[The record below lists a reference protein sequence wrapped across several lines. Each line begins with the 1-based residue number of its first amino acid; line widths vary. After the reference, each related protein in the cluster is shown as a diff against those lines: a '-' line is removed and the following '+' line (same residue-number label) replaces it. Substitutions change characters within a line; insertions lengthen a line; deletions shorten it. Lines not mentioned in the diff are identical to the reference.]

1 MTQESRHIKLTIIV
15 GNHILQLLVR
25 SVFSESL
32 SQPSD
37 IFIVACLILENW
49 ENRID
54 EEEDSRDLSH

>member
-1 MTQESRHIKLTIIV
+1 MTQESCHIKLTIIV

-37 IFIVACLILENW
+37 IFTVACLILENW